1 MQIVQIIPGSGGSF
15 YCGNCLRDSK
25 YVAALRSLR
34 QEVVKVPM
42 YLPLFADEHDLG
54 KIPVFYGAINIYLKQ
69 LWPRLRKAPAWL
81 DRMLNSK
88 PALNLAAR
96 MAGSTRAVGLE
107 EMTVSMLLGE
117 DGQQKNELDQLVDWI
132 AQHCQPDVVHL
143 SNALLLGLAHRIKEK
158 VKVPVVCSLQDED
171 TWVDP
176 MQQETRDQIWEL
188 MSQKASCVDVFVA
201 VSDHYAALMQE
212 RMKLPHDKLHRLHL
226 GVEPTD
232 YHFQAASQKPKN
244 IGFLSRLCHENGL
257 DILVDAFIELKKQ
270 PEARKVKLVI
280 TGGHTRDDVAFV
292 KAQKKKLKE
301 AGLWQDTDF
310 HPDFAGEGRKRFF
323 EKVALM
329 SVPVRNG
336 EAFGLY
342 MLESLAS
349 GIPVV
354 QPQLGAFPEVIAAS
368 SGGLTYQPNEAG
380 PLAAA
385 LKGLLFDPDQL
396 QRLSEAGRQGV
407 ERHFHIGEQASKL
420 CGLYEKVSEEFHA
433 QKTCT

>member
-34 QEVVKVPM
+34 QDVVKVPM

-69 LWPRLRKAPAWL
+69 LWPSLQKAPAWL
-81 DRMLNSK
+81 DRLLNSK
-88 PALNLAAR
+88 PALKLASR
-96 MAGSTRAVGLE
+96 MAGSTRAAGLE

-132 AQHCQPDVVHL
+132 DQHCQPDVVHL

-158 VKVPVVCSLQDED
+158 LQVPVFCSLQDED
-171 TWVDP
+171 TWIDP
-176 MQQETRDQIWEL
+176 MHQETREQVWAL
-188 MSQKASCVDVFVA
+188 MSRKAACVDAFIA
-201 VSDHYAALMQE
+201 VSDHYAALMQN
-212 RMKLPHDKLHRLHL
+212 RMKLPEDKLHRLHL

-232 YHFQAASQKPKN
+232 YHFQPASQKPRN
-244 IGFLSRLCHENGL
+244 IGFLSRMCHKNGL
-257 DILVDAFIELKKQ
+257 DILVDAFIALKKDPQ
-270 PEARKVKLVI
+270 ARAVKLII

-292 KAQKKKLKE
+292 KAQKRKLKE
-301 AGLWQDTDF
+301 AGLWHETDF
-310 HPDFAGEGRKRFF
+310 HPDFAGEGRKRFL
-323 EKVALM
+323 EKVALL

-342 MLESLAS
+342 LLESLAS

-354 QPQLGAFPEVIAAS
+354 QPELGAFPEIIAAS
-368 SGGLTYQPNEAG
+368 GGGITYRPNHPEH
-380 PLAAA
+380 LAAA
-385 LKGLLFDPDQL
+385 LKELLFDPDRL
-396 QRLSEAGRQGV
+396 HRLSDTGKQGV
-407 ERHFHIGEQASKL
+407 ETHFHIREQASKM
-420 CGLYEKVSEEFHA
+420 CGLYEQVSKEFHSHR
-433 QKTCT
+433 TCT